1 MRRAVGRYRSSGTIL
16 ASALCLASLAGV
28 LPGCQAN
35 DLLGSLVASLGS
47 LRGGTPHG
55 SSLVVGSVNADIIME
70 VDRLPTPGETLTS
83 RNPKSGRM
91 IPGGKGANQAVA
103 LARLCKERDSIA
115 RDSETRAPVK
125 FACQFGN
132 DQHAKVLEQAL
143 KDDKL
148 DLSACGHVADY
159 PSGQGYVFLQGDGS
173 VSAIVV
179 GGANMAW
186 PSKLCELEN
195 AARGASAL
203 LLQCEVPECVNEA
216 VASAAA
222 QKGVPVILDVGGEDR
237 PMSDTLLK
245 HVTYISLNLSELARL
260 TGMPTNSEDA
270 VLAAAKSLQVRGA
283 RNVLITLGDQGSVL
297 LCEGGELLKQGCCP
311 VPGGK
316 VVDATAAGD
325 AYRAAFVSALVEGC
339 SLEECMQWG
348 SAAGAICVSRLGAI
362 PSLPFR
368 EEMLRLRKETF
379 GDAATKITRAASTSP
394 VDAVPSTGSGEA
406 QTGTIGLDGTV
417 TPLESMKFGS
427 RLNSMKDRLDLW
439 DGPNDVF
446 GWVARQGTI
455 KGLDLVDFNY
465 PQHLENVP
473 VADAREA
480 LFKAGLKAGALC
492 MRYPKKFQAGAF
504 TNPNPV
510 LRQEAIELT
519 KEAGQ
524 WARDL
529 GAEELVVWSA
539 FDGYDYNNQV
549 DYLEK
554 WRQVVNAFQEVC
566 DAYPDIKVSLE
577 FKATDEN
584 TRFFI
589 VPSTGA
595 ALQLVEDINR
605 PNMGLTLD
613 VGHCLMAGENP
624 AQSCAMVG
632 SKGKLF
638 GIQLNDGTTRLAAED
653 GLMFGSVHP
662 LMALE
667 FVRWLQKTNFKGHV
681 YFDTF
686 PRNEDPV
693 REAEFNIRRFKAMWK
708 RASRLSEHGVDDLL
722 ANHDAM
728 RVLELLEEIGEI

>member
-1 MRRAVGRYRSSGTIL
+1 MARGSGSMRTML
-16 ASALCLASLAGV
+16 ASVLYLAMFAGV
-28 LPGCQAN
+28 LPVCQGN
-35 DLLGSLVASLGS
+35 WLLSPIVSSLTML
-47 LRGGTPHG
+47 LRGGAMHG
-55 SSLVVGSVNADIIME
+55 SSLVVGSVNADIIIE
-70 VDRLPTPGETLTS
+70 VDRLPKAGETLTS
-83 RNPKSGRM
+83 SNPKSGRM

-103 LARLCKERDSIA
+103 MARLSKGRDGIA
-115 RDSETRAPVK
+115 SQSEAVVPVK

-132 DQHAKVLEQAL
+132 DQHAKALVQAL
-143 KDDKL
+143 KDNKL
-148 DLSACGHVADY
+148 DLSACGHVADS
-159 PSGQGYVFLQGDGS
+159 PSGQGYVLLEGDGS
-173 VSAIVV
+173 VSSIVV

-186 PSKLCELEN
+186 PSRLPELEN
-195 AARGASAL
+195 AARGANVL
-203 LLQCEVPECVNEA
+203 LLQCEVPESVNEA
-216 VASAAA
+216 VAKAAA
-222 QKGVPVILDVGGEDR
+222 DRGVPVILDVGGEDR
-237 PMSDTLLK
+237 KMSDALLK

-260 TGMPTNSEDA
+260 TAMPTDSDAA
-270 VLAAAKSLQVRGA
+270 VLAAAQSLQARGA
-283 RNVLITLGDQGSVL
+283 RNVLITLGEEGSIL
-297 LCEGGELLKQGCCP
+297 LCEGGELLRQGCCP

-325 AYRAAFVSALVEGC
+325 AYRAAFASALVEGR

-368 EEMLRLRKETF
+368 EEMLRLRNETF
-379 GDAATKITRAASTSP
+379 GDAATKGTPAASTSQG
-394 VDAVPSTGSGEA
+394 DAEPSASGTE
-406 QTGTIGLDGTV
+406 TSEGTMGLDGTV

-446 GWVARQGTI
+446 GWVARQGKI
-455 KGLDLVDFNY
+455 EGLDLVDFNY
-465 PQHLENVP
+465 PQHLENVA

-480 LFKAGLKAGALC
+480 LFQAGLSAGSLC
-492 MRYPKKFQAGAF
+492 MRYPKKYQLGAF
-504 TNPNPV
+504 TNPDPV

-539 FDGYDYNNQV
+539 FDGYDYNHQV

-554 WRQVVNAFQEVC
+554 WRQVVDAFQQVC

-595 ALQLVEDINR
+595 ALQLVEEINR

-632 SKGKLF
+632 AKGKLF

-708 RASRLSEHGVDDLL
+708 RASRLSAHGIDDLL

-728 RVLELLEEIGEI
+728 SVLELLERIGEI

>member
-1 MRRAVGRYRSSGTIL
+1 
-16 ASALCLASLAGV
+16 
-28 LPGCQAN
+28 
-35 DLLGSLVASLGS
+35 
-47 LRGGTPHG
+47 
-55 SSLVVGSVNADIIME
+55 
-70 VDRLPTPGETLTS
+70 
-83 RNPKSGRM
+83 
-91 IPGGKGANQAVA
+91 
-103 LARLCKERDSIA
+103 
-115 RDSETRAPVK
+115 
-125 FACQFGN
+125 
-132 DQHAKVLEQAL
+132 
-143 KDDKL
+143 
-148 DLSACGHVADY
+148 
-159 PSGQGYVFLQGDGS
+159 
-173 VSAIVV
+173 
-179 GGANMAW
+179 
-186 PSKLCELEN
+186 
-195 AARGASAL
+195 
-203 LLQCEVPECVNEA
+203 
-216 VASAAA
+216 
-222 QKGVPVILDVGGEDR
+222 
-237 PMSDTLLK
+237 
-245 HVTYISLNLSELARL
+245 
-260 TGMPTNSEDA
+260 
-270 VLAAAKSLQVRGA
+270 
-283 RNVLITLGDQGSVL
+283 
-297 LCEGGELLKQGCCP
+297 
-311 VPGGK
+311 
-316 VVDATAAGD
+316 
-325 AYRAAFVSALVEGC
+325 
-339 SLEECMQWG
+339 
-348 SAAGAICVSRLGAI
+348 
-362 PSLPFR
+362 
-368 EEMLRLRKETF
+368 
-379 GDAATKITRAASTSP
+379 
-394 VDAVPSTGSGEA
+394 
-406 QTGTIGLDGTV
+406 
-417 TPLESMKFGS
+417 MKFGS